1 MAPKKK
7 RRTKTRRRVRVYV
20 LGAGVSASCG
30 IAVAKD
36 LLRES
41 ISRLASRDSHKT
53 KEVHSLLRYLYPGFD
68 DELGNYPNIEDFLN
82 LLEMAKTFNS
92 EEFIESS
99 LWPRERLNGASR
111 IVLKAVT
118 DYLWGCVQSAEK
130 LVPIREFAT
139 RHLKPN
145 DVVIT
150 FNWDV
155 TLERGLYERDD
166 FSIPYFYSRDKSEED
181 FVILKPHGSIDW
193 FKKSALPE
201 NARKGAQSLDQ
212 EVCVYPHFS
221 FAKDPKVS
229 SLQPV
234 IVPPVTAKEFQF
246 NCLRKTW
253 RSVYRAISDATEL
266 IVIGYSLPKEDQFA
280 RLVFRRAIRS
290 NQIKADRGDKRQ
302 LKLTVVNPD
311 DTVANTFTRLAAQ
324 KTGIRFLQVRF
335 DDYINWLRG
344 PIEEPV

>member
-1 MAPKKK
+1 
-7 RRTKTRRRVRVYV
+7 V

-41 ISRLASRDSHKT
+41 ISRLAAKDSRKT
-53 KEVHSLLRYLYPGFD
+53 KQVHDLLRYLYPSFD

-99 LWPRERLNGASR
+99 LWSKERLSEVTR
-111 IVLKAVT
+111 ITLKAVT
-118 DYLWGCVQSAEK
+118 DYLWGCVQVTK
-130 LVPIREFAT
+130 RLTPIREFAT
-139 RHLKPN
+139 KHLNPT
-145 DVVIT
+145 DIVIT

-155 TLERGLYERDD
+155 TLERGLYDRDET
-166 FSIPYFYSRDKSEED
+166 FWIPYFYSRNKSEKD

-193 FKKSALPE
+193 FKKSARPE
-201 NARKGAQSLDQ
+201 KARKGAQYLDK
-212 EVCVYPHFS
+212 ETCVYPYFT
-221 FAKDPKVS
+221 FAKNPELS
-229 SLQPV
+229 MLQPI
-234 IVPPVTAKEFQF
+234 IVPPVTAKEFEF
-246 NCLRKTW
+246 DCLKKTW

-290 NQIKADRGDKRQ
+290 NQIKADRNDKPQ
-302 LKLTVVNPD
+302 LRLAVVNPD
-311 DTVANTFTRLAAQ
+311 DTVAITFTRLAAL
-324 KTGIRFLQVRF
+324 KAGVRFLQIRF
-335 DDYINWLRG
+335 DDYARWLNG
-344 PIEEPV
+344 PIEED